1 MNRNKVADK
10 MISLSLCLLSKK
22 ITFNS
27 LFPSNVCFNFRFQ
40 NFCKETKERAY
51 HVNEIF
57 SQKIIVTTEMAIIFC
72 TAMRQKKVFLS
83 TPQKLLFSTLTDLF
97 PKQTNETNPTDE
109 KLKALRR
116 SINST
121 NRN

>member
-1 MNRNKVADK
+1 MSVL
-10 MISLSLCLLSKK
+10 IFVSKIFVK
-22 ITFNS
+22 
-27 LFPSNVCFNFRFQ
+27 
-40 NFCKETKERAY
+40 KTKERAY

>member
-1 MNRNKVADK
+1 MSVLIFVSK
-10 MISLSLCLLSKK
+10 MIVKK
-22 ITFNS
+22 
-27 LFPSNVCFNFRFQ
+27 
-40 NFCKETKERAY
+40 TKERAY

-72 TAMRQKKVFLS
+72 TEKNVFLC

-116 SINST
+116 SINF
-121 NRN
+121 NKQELK